1 MAEHCDALPLPV
13 NGQPA
18 SRRFPDFQTN
28 IEPYRVIPVRLFLF
42 PVPFPA
48 GIHGAA
54 PFSNRFPAR
63 SDALS
68 RFSRI
73 PGRLPTVF
81 SRRTPTVIAGPPW
94 YTFGTPRIH
103 MVDAIRTNQ
112 RKGTQRT
119 ACPDRKSPH
128 ASRPGRK
135 KGSKTDPKKEA
146 IPDFRKK
153 KREPKQVQRKT
164 AKGISPLRQRRPK
177 GPKPAN
183 DLGPTPTSAYGRA
196 FHVHI
201 KTPKSSDRTLRRQT
215 KPSPLRPYPPPMR
228 RGLQNPEGIL

>member
-1 MAEHCDALPLPV
+1 MAEHCDALSLPV

-128 ASRPGRK
+128 ASRPGRN
-135 KGSKTDPKKEA
+135 KGSKTDPKK
-146 IPDFRKK
+146 
-153 KREPKQVQRKT
+153 KRYRISEKRRESQSKSKEKPPR
-164 AKGISPLRQRRPK
+164 ASPLCDSAVPK
-177 GPKPAN
+177 GQSLQTISVQHQP
-183 DLGPTPTSAYGRA
+183 
-196 FHVHI
+196 VHMVARFTYI
-201 KTPKSSDRTLRRQT
+201 
-215 KPSPLRPYPPPMR
+215 
-228 RGLQNPEGIL
+228 

>member
-1 MAEHCDALPLPV
+1 MAEHCDALPVPV

-18 SRRFPDFQTN
+18 SRRFPDFQTH

-81 SRRTPTVIAGPPW
+81 YRRTPTVIAGPPW

-119 ACPDRKSPH
+119 ACPDRKFPH

-135 KGSKTDPKKEA
+135 KDPKR
-146 IPDFRKK
+146 IPKRSDTGFPKK
-153 KREPKQVQRKT
+153 KREPKQIQRKT

-196 FHVHI
+196 FHIHI
-201 KTPKSSDRTLRRQT
+201 KNAKKQ
-215 KPSPLRPYPPPMR
+215 RPDVTQANKAIPF
-228 RGLQNPEGIL
+228 L

>member
-119 ACPDRKSPH
+119 ACPDRKFPH
-128 ASRPGRK
+128 ASRPGRN

-153 KREPKQVQRKT
+153 KREPKQIQRKT
-164 AKGISPLRQRRPK
+164 AKGFSPSATAPFQRAKACKRSRSNTNQCIWSRVSRTYKKRQK
-177 GPKPAN
+177 AA
-183 DLGPTPTSAYGRA
+183 TGRYA
-196 FHVHI
+196 GKQSH
-201 KTPKSSDRTLRRQT
+201 
-215 KPSPLRPYPPPMR
+215 PPF
-228 RGLQNPEGIL
+228 L

>member
-18 SRRFPDFQTN
+18 ARRFPDFPTH

-103 MVDAIRTNQ
+103 MVDAIRTNK
-112 RKGTQRT
+112 RKGTQDRLSNPEIPTRQSSRT
-119 ACPDRKSPH
+119 
-128 ASRPGRK
+128 K
-135 KGSKTDPKKEA
+135 KRIQNGSQKRSDTGFPEKG
-146 IPDFRKK
+146 
-153 KREPKQVQRKT
+153 REPKQIQRKN
-164 AKGISPLRQRRPK
+164 AKGFFPLR
-177 GPKPAN
+177 
-183 DLGPTPTSAYGRA
+183 
-196 FHVHI
+196 
-201 KTPKSSDRTLRRQT
+201 
-215 KPSPLRPYPPPMR
+215 
-228 RGLQNPEGIL
+228 

>member
-112 RKGTQRT
+112 KKRDTE
-119 ACPDRKSPH
+119 DRL
-128 ASRPGRK
+128 SRPEIPTRQSSRTK
-135 KGSKTDPKKEA
+135 KRIQNGSKKEA

-153 KREPKQVQRKT
+153 KREPKQIQRKT
-164 AKGISPLRQRRPK
+164 AKGFSPLRQRRPK

-215 KPSPLRPYPPPMR
+215 KPSPFL
-228 RGLQNPEGIL
+228 

>member
-28 IEPYRVIPVRLFLF
+28 TEPYRVIPVRLFLF

-81 SRRTPTVIAGPPW
+81 YRRTPTVIAGPPW

-119 ACPDRKSPH
+119 ACPNRKSPH
-128 ASRPGRK
+128 ASRPGRN
-135 KGSKTDPKKEA
+135 KGSKTDPKKKRYRISEKEERAKANPKKNRQGFLPSATAPSQRAKACKRSRSNTNQCIWSRVSRTYKKRQKAATGRLQPNKA
-146 IPDFRKK
+146 IPF
-153 KREPKQVQRKT
+153 
-164 AKGISPLRQRRPK
+164 L
-177 GPKPAN
+177 
-183 DLGPTPTSAYGRA
+183 
-196 FHVHI
+196 
-201 KTPKSSDRTLRRQT
+201 
-215 KPSPLRPYPPPMR
+215 
-228 RGLQNPEGIL
+228 